1 MQHSLEGWNI
11 TAAHQADWVPWGGSN
26 GAARAKVLAIAD
38 DYYLALIEAQ
48 PGYTG
53 DPHEHKYPEFLYVL
67 EGTVRTQGVEMAK
80 GDAYAAAPGS
90 VHTDFATP
98 GGATYVLIFKL

>member
-11 TAAHQADWVPWGGSN
+11 GQAQQTDWVPWGGSD
-26 GAARAKVLAIAD
+26 GTARAKVLAIAD
-38 DYYLALIEAQ
+38 DYYLTLIEAE
-48 PGYTG
+48 PGYKG
-53 DPHEHKYPEFLYVL
+53 DPHEHKYPEYLYVL
-67 EGTVRTQGVEMAK
+67 RGAVRTQGVEMTT

-98 GGATYVLIFKL
+98 DGATYMLVFKL